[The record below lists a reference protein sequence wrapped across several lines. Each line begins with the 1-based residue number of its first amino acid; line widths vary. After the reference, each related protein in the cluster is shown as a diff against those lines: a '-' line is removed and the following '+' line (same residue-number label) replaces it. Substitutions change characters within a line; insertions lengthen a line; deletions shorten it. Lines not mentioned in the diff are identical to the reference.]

1 MHTSENATSGTI
13 RAGRRSIARRGVA
26 LGSGALLATGTATAL
41 LTAFAGTAGA
51 NATITVDSSGDGVAN
66 AANCTDITPGNCTL
80 RDAALAALQELSS
93 SGIRHAHALRLALKV
108 NQSARNWPEVLRLVH
123 LLDKHNALH
132 PTLSRRLRDL
142 AYEALLPKAAEDAES
157 LKKLWTTI
165 PAVDRQS
172 AAVAS
177 LGATAFMKI
186 GRQQDAADILQKA
199 LAVQWDVR
207 LLRAYR
213 QCAAPEGSA
222 TLLSQIE
229 HVEQWLR
236 ERPNDA
242 ELALLLGALCQKQKL
257 WGKAQRHLEQAV
269 LGASDRITLQ
279 EAHLRLAQMYEVL
292 GQPEAAATHFRLCAL
307 TTQVPNSK
315 SSK

>member
-1 MHTSENATSGTI
+1 
-13 RAGRRSIARRGVA
+13 
-26 LGSGALLATGTATAL
+26 
-41 LTAFAGTAGA
+41 
-51 NATITVDSSGDGVAN
+51 
-66 AANCTDITPGNCTL
+66 
-80 RDAALAALQELSS
+80 
-93 SGIRHAHALRLALKV
+93 
-108 NQSARNWPEVLRLVH
+108 
-123 LLDKHNALH
+123 
-132 PTLSRRLRDL
+132 
-142 AYEALLPKAAEDAES
+142 
-157 LKKLWTTI
+157 
-165 PAVDRQS
+165 
-172 AAVAS
+172 
-177 LGATAFMKI
+177 
-186 GRQQDAADILQKA
+186 
-199 LAVQWDVR
+199 VQWDVR

-242 ELALLLGALCQKQKL
+242 ELALLLGTLCQKQKL

-315 SSK
+315 SSN